1 MTADPPTIPRYR
13 LAPPTEDDALA
24 MLARVLG
31 VEKAAATWLR
41 ACREAGVRHTGSG
54 LPPADLARV
63 AERLGK
69 SAGSTGVIGTSLGVR
84 TRTWL
89 LLNRGGA

>member
-1 MTADPPTIPRYR
+1 MTAEPPTIPRYR

-31 VEKAAATWLR
+31 VDQAAATWLG
-41 ACREAGVRHTGSG
+41 ACRDAGIRRTDAALS
-54 LPPADLARV
+54 PAELARV
-63 AERLGK
+63 AERLSK
-69 SAGSTGVIGTSLGVR
+69 AAGPTGVIGTSLGVR
-84 TRTWL
+84 ARTWL

>member
-1 MTADPPTIPRYR
+1 MTSQAPTIPRYR

-31 VEKAAATWLR
+31 VDQAAATWLR
-41 ACREAGVRHTGSG
+41 ACEEAGVRRTDAG
-54 LPPADLARV
+54 LSPAELARV
-63 AERLGK
+63 SETLAK
-69 SAGSTGVIGTSLGVR
+69 APGSTGVIGTSLGVR
-84 TRTWL
+84 ARTWL